1 MENGGNVNMSKA
13 DTLHELYCQCK
24 NINFDESYDLLK
36 EAKDKEE
43 EEFFRVITDFVLQQ
57 KQKIVITEER
67 F

>member
-1 MENGGNVNMSKA
+1 MSKA